1 MGIEKRADPS
11 GRVFDPR
18 NDGGTNR
25 RREKDKKRWDE
36 QKMGTGGCIH
46 ISKLPTT
53 IIELLF
59 CFYKGWILGYTPIV
73 YNAPMNGPNKPPSLF
88 KRSLALFGWT
98 RSSSVLLGG
107 FFLLC
112 GLIVYVWWPLA
123 QEAMATINWKG
134 PWWLEMDWLLV
145 GIFAFMSLTI
155 MAQANLQRDALIVFV
170 GMVGGLVIEA
180 WGTQTNLWH
189 YYTAERPPL
198 WIIPAWPIASLSID
212 RITRGMNWGVKRF
225 LNTIPRKSTA
235 GQAVTKEHEGKTLD
249 PSGTSD
255 TLETFV
261 FKILYWLIFIAF
273 FALMLYFVAPTFGKS
288 FTIMALLLVAL
299 LTLTPTDTRYAVL
312 TFLSGAGLGYF
323 LELWGTTR
331 QCWTYYTLQTP
342 PFFAVVAH
350 GMAAVAFWRAGLMVK
365 WMWGKLAGPV
375 IKRLRKAPNPEV
387 GG

>member
-1 MGIEKRADPS
+1 MNE
-11 GRVFDPR
+11 
-18 NDGGTNR
+18 
-25 RREKDKKRWDE
+25 
-36 QKMGTGGCIH
+36 
-46 ISKLPTT
+46 PT
-53 IIELLF
+53 
-59 CFYKGWILGYTPIV
+59 
-73 YNAPMNGPNKPPSLF
+73 KPPSLF

-155 MAQANLQRDALIVFV
+155 MAQANLRRDALIVFV

-189 YYTAERPPL
+189 YYTTERPPL

-212 RITRGMNWGVKRF
+212 RITRGLNWGIKQY
-225 LNTIPRKSTA
+225 LNTIPRKNIT
-235 GQAVTKEHEGKTLD
+235 GQAATKEFKGKTFD
-249 PSGTSD
+249 YFVS
-255 TLETFV
+255 FV
-261 FKILYWLIFIAF
+261 FRILYWIIFSAF

-288 FTIMALLLVAL
+288 YTLMALLLVAL
-299 LTLTPTDTRYAVL
+299 LTLTPTDYRYAVL
-312 TFLSGAGLGYF
+312 TFLAGAGLGYF

-331 QCWTYYTLQTP
+331 QCWTYYTVQTP

-350 GMAAVAFWRAGLMVK
+350 GIAAVAFWRAGLMVK
-365 WMWGKLAGPV
+365 WAWEKLAGPV
-375 IKRLRKAPNPEV
+375 IRRFKRAPNPEV

>member
-1 MGIEKRADPS
+1 MNE
-11 GRVFDPR
+11 
-18 NDGGTNR
+18 
-25 RREKDKKRWDE
+25 
-36 QKMGTGGCIH
+36 
-46 ISKLPTT
+46 
-53 IIELLF
+53 
-59 CFYKGWILGYTPIV
+59 PI
-73 YNAPMNGPNKPPSLF
+73 KPATLF
-88 KRSLALFGWT
+88 KRIMALFGWT

-123 QEAMATINWKG
+123 QQAMAYIDWKG
-134 PWWLEMDWLLV
+134 PWWLYMDWLLV

-155 MAQANLQRDALIVFV
+155 MARANLQRDALIVFV

-212 RITRGMNWGVKRF
+212 RITRGINWGIKRF
-225 LNTIPRKSTA
+225 FTTK
-235 GQAVTKEHEGKTLD
+235 VTKEHQGKNVETLVA
-249 PSGTSD
+249 
-255 TLETFV
+255 FV
-261 FKILYWLIFIAF
+261 FRFSYWVIFIAF

-288 FTIMALLLVAL
+288 FTVMAPLLVGL
-299 LTLTPTDTRYAVL
+299 LTLTPTDHRYAVL
-312 TFLSGAGLGYF
+312 TFLAGAGLGYF

-331 QCWTYYTLQTP
+331 QCWTYYTAQTP

-365 WMWGKLAGPV
+365 WAWGKLTRPIV
-375 IKRLRKAPNPEV
+375 KRLKRASSPEV
-387 GG
+387 EG

>member
-1 MGIEKRADPS
+1 MQRG
-11 GRVFDPR
+11 
-18 NDGGTNR
+18 
-25 RREKDKKRWDE
+25 
-36 QKMGTGGCIH
+36 
-46 ISKLPTT
+46 
-53 IIELLF
+53 
-59 CFYKGWILGYTPIV
+59 
-73 YNAPMNGPNKPPSLF
+73 YNAPMSEPVRIPSLF
-88 KRSLALFGWT
+88 RRLLASFGWT

-123 QEAMATINWKG
+123 QEAMATVNWKE

-155 MAQANLQRDALIVFV
+155 MAQANLRRDALIVFV

-225 LNTIPRKSTA
+225 LNTKYIKF
-235 GQAVTKEHEGKTLD
+235 HEGRTLD
-249 PSGTSD
+249 TSD
-255 TLETFV
+255 TSETFFFRV
-261 FKILYWLIFIAF
+261 IYWLIFIAF

-288 FTIMALLLVAL
+288 YTLMALLLVAL
-299 LTLTPTDTRYAVL
+299 LTLTPTNYRYAVL
-312 TFLSGAGLGYF
+312 TFVAGAGLGYF

-342 PFFAVVAH
+342 PFFAVMAH

-365 WMWGKLAGPV
+365 WAWGELAGPV
-375 IKRLRKAPNPEV
+375 IRRLKKAHNPEV

>member
-1 MGIEKRADPS
+1 MNE
-11 GRVFDPR
+11 
-18 NDGGTNR
+18 
-25 RREKDKKRWDE
+25 
-36 QKMGTGGCIH
+36 
-46 ISKLPTT
+46 PT
-53 IIELLF
+53 
-59 CFYKGWILGYTPIV
+59 KQS
-73 YNAPMNGPNKPPSLF
+73 SLF

-123 QEAMATINWKG
+123 QEAMTYINWKG
-134 PWWLEMDWLLV
+134 QWWLYMDWLLV

-155 MAQANLQRDALIVFV
+155 MARADLRRDALIVFV

-212 RITRGMNWGVKRF
+212 RITRGMKWGVKRF
-225 LNTIPRKSTA
+225 LTTIPRKSTA
-235 GQAVTKEHEGKTLD
+235 GQAVTKEHEGKNFD
-249 PSGTSD
+249 
-255 TLETFV
+255 TFV
-261 FKILYWLIFIAF
+261 AFVFRILYWLIFGAF

-288 FTIMALLLVAL
+288 FTVMALVLVGLLI
-299 LTLTPTDTRYAVL
+299 LTPTNYRYAVL
-312 TFLSGAGLGYF
+312 TFLGGTGLGYF

-331 QCWTYYTLQTP
+331 QCWTYYTYQTP

-350 GMAAVAFWRAGLMVK
+350 GMAAVAFWRAGLMMK
-365 WMWGKLAGPV
+365 WAWGKLVGPV
-375 IKRLRKAPNPEV
+375 STKIRIYTMQPHNK
-387 GG
+387 